1 MEPLLDIREVAE
13 ILSVTDRTVE
23 RLVREDSTFPP
34 PARVGRSRR
43 WRREWIEDYIDANR
57 ERPAITQVAS
67 IVPPHV
73 NLTNPHRKTGYS

>member
-23 RLVREDSTFPP
+23 RLVRDDFTFPP
-34 PARVGRSRR
+34 PTRVGRSRR

-57 ERPAITQVAS
+57 ERPTVAPLAPIGRS
-67 IVPPHV
+67 PVYR
-73 NLTNPHRKTGYS
+73 TNPRRKSG